1 MAARW
6 GSPFQAR
13 EWHAGMFIRGR
24 CAQCL
29 RECELFLG
37 PGRNPSPCAPP
48 SPVPL
53 YSRHHA
59 PGALRVGMEPPLL
72 YTHGE
77 PAASWAQG
85 RLSQDCLVI
94 TAGVSCWIGKPSLV
108 QHFTVRSQK
117 YNPPVCQEQWILA
130 GLLVAYFKL
139 KRAERGASQAELRTC
154 SSWGSLG
161 CGGSSLS
168 PP

>member
-1 MAARW
+1 MIFTPSGAGVAGGRWSLCQGFLEQVRREWRLEGMVMAARW

-13 EWHAGMFIRGR
+13 EWHAGMFIRSR

-53 YSRHHA
+53 YSRHRA

-117 YNPPVCQEQWILA
+117 YNPPVCQEQWIDQCWLH
-130 GLLVAYFKL
+130 
-139 KRAERGASQAELRTC
+139 
-154 SSWGSLG
+154 
-161 CGGSSLS
+161 
-168 PP
+168 